1 MWGFQISSLFDLCYF
16 FTVHVSL
23 CLLSYPWRASVL
35 NSWLFSYSSL
45 RVKRYQINTL
55 DNRLHLPFSW
65 DFGFCIRF
73 QIPVSHCDFILSLI
87 NAIDWSVVIWCCFPG
102 LTGNSVLSTYCVL
115 LLCRVNLKSKWLLHF
130 GGSQS
135 SPAANSFLESL
146 LLLPAT
152 FALFSMVLI
161 FMAFFPYLFLPS
173 LFSPSLFLAY
183 FLLGIFFLPPSSNN
197 CGACLHQLTIM

>member
-87 NAIDWSVVIWCCFPG
+87 NAIGWSVVIWCCFPG

-161 FMAFFPYLFLPS
+161 FMAFFPYLFFTFTFFSFFIFGLFPFRYFLPS
-173 LFSPSLFLAY
+173 SILK
-183 FLLGIFFLPPSSNN
+183 
-197 CGACLHQLTIM
+197 

>member
-1 MWGFQISSLFDLCYF
+1 ML
-16 FTVHVSL
+16 
-23 CLLSYPWRASVL
+23 
-35 NSWLFSYSSL
+35 
-45 RVKRYQINTL
+45 
-55 DNRLHLPFSW
+55 
-65 DFGFCIRF
+65 
-73 QIPVSHCDFILSLI
+73 
-87 NAIDWSVVIWCCFPG
+87 FPG

-135 SPAANSFLESL
+135 RPAANSFLESL

-152 FALFSMVLI
+152 FSLFSVVLI
-161 FMAFFPYLFLPS
+161 FLAFFPYLFLPS

-197 CGACLHQLTIM
+197 CGACLHQLTIMQFPLVRPAVSAQLGQSVCCSSGRGAFFSSIEWLRLEATLKYH